1 MDSFILYTSYYDIV
15 GDLTDE
21 QLGRLTRAIFAYAQ
35 DGTEIELPPVVRMA
49 FSFIKKDMDHNDG
62 KYQARL
68 KARSDAGRKGGA
80 PKGNS
85 NARKKAC
92 VEVEETKEVGEV
104 GKGETCEE
112 VAEGLPEVEETDET
126 TKNKQNNQKQAKQ
139 PKTTKN
145 NQKQAK
151 TSKTSLYEYEE
162 CISISSN
169 NLESSK
175 EASLSKDKSFDPP
188 THTHAEA
195 DGKDPPKGGKTE
207 YSDIKDYWNR
217 MAEETHSAMR
227 RVTIMSDQRRSNVRA
242 RIRDYKG
249 DTSVIYR
256 AIDNA
261 MRSDFMNGDNRNG
274 WTASFDWIMC
284 PANFPK
290 VLEGNYRNEETGGE
304 PRPSTRANAKTKTLK
319 AINHDKLETRRGA
332 PAPRLTDEEYKRQC
346 SWDACE

>member
-68 KARSDAGRKGGA
+68 KARRDAGKKGGA

-92 VEVEETKEVGEV
+92 VEVEETKEVVEV
-104 GKGETCEE
+104 GKKETCEE

-139 PKTTKN
+139 PKTSKN

-151 TSKTSLYEYEE
+151 QAYM
-162 CISISSN
+162 N
-169 NLESSK
+169 
-175 EASLSKDKSFDPP
+175 
-188 THTHAEA
+188 
-195 DGKDPPKGGKTE
+195 
-207 YSDIKDYWNR
+207 
-217 MAEETHSAMR
+217 
-227 RVTIMSDQRRSNVRA
+227 
-242 RIRDYKG
+242 
-249 DTSVIYR
+249 
-256 AIDNA
+256 
-261 MRSDFMNGDNRNG
+261 MRSVYLFLV
-274 WTASFDWIMC
+274 I
-284 PANFPK
+284 
-290 VLEGNYRNEETGGE
+290 
-304 PRPSTRANAKTKTLK
+304 
-319 AINHDKLETRRGA
+319 I
-332 PAPRLTDEEYKRQC
+332 
-346 SWDACE
+346 